1 MSFSKELSRIQ
12 MASKRDK
19 SYSLSR
25 PDQIM
30 RIKFVYLALFYLVT
44 KMGFS
49 QGNREGLFTPSEAF
63 AFFCIFQCRNH
74 H

>member
-1 MSFSKELSRIQ
+1 

-25 PDQIM
+25 PGQIM
-30 RIKFVYLALFYLVT
+30 RIKFVCLALFDLVT

-49 QGNREGLFTPSEAF
+49 QGNRKGLFTPCVF
-63 AFFCIFQCRNH
+63 GVFCRF
-74 H
+74 